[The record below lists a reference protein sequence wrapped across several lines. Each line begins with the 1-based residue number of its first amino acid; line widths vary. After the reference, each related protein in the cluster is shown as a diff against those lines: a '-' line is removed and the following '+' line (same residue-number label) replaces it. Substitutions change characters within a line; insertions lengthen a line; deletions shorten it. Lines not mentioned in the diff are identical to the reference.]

1 MENQNKNNVLIKSLR
16 KTNIDLFKEIN
27 DLETLIKQKKEEIN
41 QNNKKIYSLCE
52 HHFERECCYGERTS
66 FKCIICGM
74 DSY

>member
-41 QNNKKIYSLCE
+41 QNNKKIYSL
-52 HHFERECCYGERTS
+52 
-66 FKCIICGM
+66 
-74 DSY
+74 